1 VKAGQ
6 LNVQHYETEPYHS
19 IQGWPNPQPVDLT
32 TLPVVPMTKKNL
44 YREAQWT
51 APIVRHRHHRC
62 NDKSSKDLIRNAK
75 RQELE
80 ARKVARGLNSR
91 GRSWD
96 YSGLEAQFLDD
107 YLKERWDDGDGGS
120 RDDVFEIWDY
130 EREGEGDGVCRCDD
144 CVWDRHTWVP
154 SEGDEEVYE
163 GVGTKEP
170 EDDEKDE
177 SAAWFEALF
186 DQTSQL
192 IVTKTPLEEDTEEW
206 AGWFVMLFDQTSE
219 LVGTKT
225 PTEEDTDQWAD
236 WFDTLFDQ
244 TSQLVDA
251 ALEKRNILAQK
262 KIVKKR
268 NALVQKEVEELGWV
282 DAIADTD
289 EASDMDWNTASWFDL
304 LDPEWTDYWPSVTKT
319 ESESSF
325 EMV

>member
-6 LNVQHYETEPYHS
+6 LNLQHYETEPYHS

-32 TLPVVPMTKKNL
+32 TLSVVPMTKKKL

-62 NDKSSKDLIRNAK
+62 SDKSSKDLIRNAE

-80 ARKVARGLNSR
+80 AKKVARGLNSK

-107 YLKERWDDGDGGS
+107 YLEERWDDDRGL
-120 RDDVFEIWDY
+120 RDDVFEMWDY
-130 EREGEGDGVCRCDD
+130 EREREGVCRCDD
-144 CVWDRHTWVP
+144 CVWDRYTWVP

-163 GVGTKEP
+163 GVGTKTP

-192 IVTKTPLEEDTEEW
+192 IITKTLLDEDTEEW
-206 AGWFVMLFDQTSE
+206 AGWLEMLFDQTSE
-219 LVGTKT
+219 LVSTKT
-225 PTEEDTDQWAD
+225 TTEKDTDQWAD

-244 TSQLVDA
+244 TSQLVDTV
-251 ALEKRNILAQK
+251 LEKRNI
-262 KIVKKR
+262 I
-268 NALVQKEVEELGWV
+268 VQKEVADLVWV
-282 DAIADTD
+282 DVIADAD
-289 EASDMDWNTASWFDL
+289 EASDMEWDTACWFDSWN
-304 LDPEWTDYWPSVTKT
+304 PEWTDYWPSVTKT

-325 EMV
+325 VMV